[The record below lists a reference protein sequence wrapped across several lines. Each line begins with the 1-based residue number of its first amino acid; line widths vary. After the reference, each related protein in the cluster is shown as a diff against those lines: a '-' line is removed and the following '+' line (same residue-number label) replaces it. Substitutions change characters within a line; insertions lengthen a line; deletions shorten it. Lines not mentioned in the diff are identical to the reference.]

1 MLTGHGGNYHY
12 WASVLGCSPDEIIDM
27 SSNVN
32 PLGPMDGL
40 VAWLRNRMEIIGAL
54 PEADA
59 SAVIRRFGA
68 RYGIDPSNVLVG
80 NGTTHF
86 IYAIPGILDCRKVLI
101 FGPTYSDYAD
111 AFLLK
116 GAEVVHRIAT
126 PETDFCHSLDDL
138 DAEERDCD
146 TIVICNPNNPTG
158 NLIFRDAL
166 ENFCRRNGQRTI
178 VVDESYLPFSD
189 AEETCTLLGSDLQN
203 VVVLHSMSKIFRI
216 PGLRIG
222 FAVSA
227 NPKLIRRF
235 RQAQQ
240 PWCVNALAQEAACF
254 LLDPQC
260 PTDAFIAETRRFFD
274 EEKRTMVEILSE
286 ETGLRVFPSATS
298 FLLIR
303 LPEGLAA
310 SVVVEETV
318 RTHRILLRDCSNFHG
333 LDSRFVRVSLK
344 TSEVNRLVARWL
356 CHLAGNVAG
365 NGHRCSIPPPDCR
378 LGISD

>member
-1 MLTGHGGNYHY
+1 MLTGHGGNCHH
-12 WASVLGCSPDEIIDM
+12 WASVLDCSADEIIDM

-40 VAWLRNRMEIIGAL
+40 VAWLRNRMETIGAL

-59 SAVIRRFGA
+59 SAVIRRFGV
-68 RYGIDPSNVLVG
+68 RYGIDPSRVLVG
-80 NGTTHF
+80 NGTTQW

-116 GAEVVHRIAT
+116 GADVLHRIAT
-126 PETDFCHSLDDL
+126 PETGFCHCLDDL
-138 DAEERDCD
+138 DAEEQACD
-146 TIVICNPNNPTG
+146 TVVICNPNNPTG
-158 NLIFRDAL
+158 NLIPRDVL
-166 ENFCRRNGQRTI
+166 ENFCQRNDQRII

-189 AEETCTLLGSDLQN
+189 AEENDSLLCSDLSN
-203 VVVLHSMSKIFRI
+203 VIVLHSMSKIFRI

-227 NPKLIRRF
+227 NPQIIRRF

-260 PTDAFIAETRRFFD
+260 PTDAFIAKTRQFFD
-274 EEKRTMVEILSE
+274 SEKRAMMAILSE

-303 LPEGLAA
+303 LPEGLSAS
-310 SVVVEETV
+310 SVVEDTV

-344 TSEVNRLVARWL
+344 SSESNRLVARWL
-356 CHLAGNVAG
+356 CQLSRGSAGNS
-365 NGHRCSIPPPDCR
+365 RQ
-378 LGISD
+378 

>member
-12 WASVLGCSPDEIIDM
+12 WASVLGCPPDEIIDM

-40 VAWLRNRMEIIGAL
+40 VERLRNRMETIGAL

-59 SAVIRRFGA
+59 SGVIRRFGG
-68 RYGIDPSNVLVG
+68 RYGIDPARVLVG
-80 NGTTHF
+80 NGTTQF
-86 IYAIPGILDCRKVLI
+86 IYALPGILHCRKALI

-111 AFLLK
+111 AFRLG
-116 GAEVVHRIAT
+116 GATIVHRLAT
-126 PETDFCHSLDDL
+126 AEADFCHALDDL

-146 TIVICNPNNPTG
+146 TVVICNPNNPTG
-158 NLIFRDAL
+158 NLIPRDAL
-166 ENFCRRNGQRTI
+166 ENFCRRNDRRAI

-189 AEETCTLLGSDLQN
+189 AEETGTLLGSDLPN
-203 VVVLHSMSKIFRI
+203 VIVLHSLSKIFRI

-222 FAVSA
+222 FAISA
-227 NPKLIRRF
+227 NPQIIQRF

-274 EEKRTMVEILSE
+274 AEKRAMVEILSE
-286 ETGLRVFPSATS
+286 EARLKVFPSATS

-303 LPEGLAA
+303 LPDGLSAS
-310 SVVVEETV
+310 SVVEDTV

-344 TSEVNRLVARWL
+344 TSEANRLVARWL
-356 CHLAGNVAG
+356 CQLVRTSPG
-365 NGHRCSIPPPDCR
+365 IPD
-378 LGISD
+378 